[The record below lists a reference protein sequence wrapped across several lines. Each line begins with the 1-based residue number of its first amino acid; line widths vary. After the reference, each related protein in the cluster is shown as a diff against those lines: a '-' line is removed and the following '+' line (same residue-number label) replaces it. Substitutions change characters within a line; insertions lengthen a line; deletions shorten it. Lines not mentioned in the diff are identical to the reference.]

1 MLFHCFQFQERYYK
15 ENIFN
20 ITSFCNLKNIDSLGF
35 QTFKEEMA
43 YAVANA
49 NVFAYLWYGC
59 QGFSTDTKCDLIFE
73 VYVLALVQ
81 KIDSIWEAGWNFF
94 L

>member
-1 MLFHCFQFQERYYK
+1 
-15 ENIFN
+15 
-20 ITSFCNLKNIDSLGF
+20 
-35 QTFKEEMA
+35 MA

-81 KIDSIWEAGWNFF
+81 KIDSIWEAGW
-94 L
+94 